1 MSCQGSIESLCCC
14 PKWDPWRLEGFV
26 SGSDLLFVYRNCNI
40 IVAFWGWHEKRR
52 RREEKRRGREEERQR
67 GREEERQRGR
77 EEERQGGA
85 EAKRSSCLWFLSLS
99 LFSFGAVPISCLSLR
114 KLLLFPLLKTPCT
127 FYRHSCN
134 AKYSLF
140 SATGLLSNSEW

>member
-1 MSCQGSIESLCCC
+1 MTREEEKQGGEEE
-14 PKWDPWRLEGFV
+14 RQGGGETEAGRREGRAA
-26 SGSDLLFVYRNCNI
+26 G
-40 IVAFWGWHEKRR
+40 R
-52 RREEKRRGREEERQR
+52 RRERGREEERQR